1 MEGTSNGGRSRR
13 RGGLVQV
20 KMTVRKKSLIF
31 FSLLIS
37 GLFFVSA
44 EGGNWILAAE
54 PFSFSGRSMD
64 GSSVEAIQKTIPS
77 LILEQIAEN
86 LTRMPRSLE
95 KLDRTLYG
103 LKNERGSLFLQL
115 SAEVQKRDSLVLGKY
130 SSGQLKAKLKDS
142 DKKIKEIR
150 DKIAENLK
158 SAADEETK
166 RAQEILRDDER
177 SRHIEE
183 GKLVE
188 DDSSSTNFFRRFI
201 KDFAPGGTYEA
212 PVIENIVLYKNDPN
226 QLFSAPENVASLDR
240 KSFEFS
246 SACSQE
252 GIRGLVS
259 GTITAYGSYM
269 SVGVTIYQ
277 YPGGRIIG
285 NATDVGSMD
294 ELRTL
299 CARLSGQITPKISD
313 SMPIELK
320 LNVSPSEALESLVV
334 TVDDVV
340 YSDKPES
347 LVVSSGVHFI
357 QFSSKGYDTE
367 STSFNFEGNREFL
380 ISVDMKKKSTGSL
393 KIAFTKPVEGD
404 LFALGEFRG
413 KIDGKNRFSS
423 ISVNNRP
430 VLGHFVSKNGFP
442 SDFIVDRAL
451 LEEDAVLSV
460 KPTDFDKGK
469 YIDNRR
475 IWMYRAYS
483 SLIISLMPTF
493 YVLGNYKNGST
504 GYAFLSGTD
513 EKAFLTASRYVTA
526 GISIGCGAW
535 FMVEL
540 VRYLMAANETLP
552 VEAKKIDPKKKTL
565 IENEESAAKI
575 KSASG
580 KTPSDEKN
588 AEEAILPDEKGE
600 SLSHTEENEKSN
612 TEF

>member
-1 MEGTSNGGRSRR
+1 
-13 RGGLVQV
+13 
-20 KMTVRKKSLIF
+20 
-31 FSLLIS
+31 
-37 GLFFVSA
+37 
-44 EGGNWILAAE
+44 
-54 PFSFSGRSMD
+54 
-64 GSSVEAIQKTIPS
+64 
-77 LILEQIAEN
+77 
-86 LTRMPRSLE
+86 
-95 KLDRTLYG
+95 
-103 LKNERGSLFLQL
+103 
-115 SAEVQKRDSLVLGKY
+115 
-130 SSGQLKAKLKDS
+130 
-142 DKKIKEIR
+142 
-150 DKIAENLK
+150 
-158 SAADEETK
+158 
-166 RAQEILRDDER
+166 
-177 SRHIEE
+177 
-183 GKLVE
+183 
-188 DDSSSTNFFRRFI
+188 DSSSTNFFRRFI

-212 PVIENIVLYKNDPN
+212 PVVENIVLYKNDPN
-226 QLFSAPENVASLDR
+226 QLFPAPENVASLDR

-285 NATDVGSMD
+285 NASDVGSMD

-320 LNVSPSEALESLVV
+320 LNVTPSEALENLVV

-380 ISVDMKKKSTGSL
+380 ISVDMKKKSAGSL

-451 LEEDAVLSV
+451 LVEDAVLSV

-540 VRYLMAANETLP
+540 VRYLMAANKTLP
-552 VEAKKIDPKKKTL
+552 VEAKKLDPKKKTL
-565 IENEESAAKI
+565 IENEESAARI
-575 KSASG
+575 KSASE
-580 KTPSDEKN
+580 KTPSDEKTS
-588 AEEAILPDEKGE
+588 EDAILPDEKGE
-600 SLSHTEENEKSN
+600 SLSHIEENEKSN

>member
-1 MEGTSNGGRSRR
+1 MAIF
-13 RGGLVQV
+13 
-20 KMTVRKKSLIF
+20 KKTAIF
-31 FSLLIS
+31 FSLLFF

-44 EGGNWILAAE
+44 ETGNWTLAAE
-54 PFSFSGRSMD
+54 PFLFSGRNPD
-64 GSSVEAIQKTIPS
+64 GSSVQAIQKAIPS

-103 LKNERGSLFLQL
+103 LKTERAALFLQL
-115 SAEVQKRDSLVLGKY
+115 SAEVQKRDALVLGKY
-130 SSGQLKAKLKDS
+130 SSYQLKSKLKDS
-142 DKKIKEIR
+142 DRKIKEIR
-150 DKIAENLK
+150 DKIAGNLK

-166 RAQEILRDDER
+166 REAEILRDNER

-183 GKLVE
+183 GKIVE
-188 DDSSSTNFFRRFI
+188 NDSSSENFFRRLI
-201 KDFAPGGTYEA
+201 KDFSPGGTYEE

-226 QLFSAPENVASLDR
+226 QLFSAPEDAASFDR

-246 SACSQE
+246 SACTKE
-252 GIRGLVS
+252 GSRGLIS
-259 GTITAYGSYM
+259 GTVTAYGSYI

-285 NATDVGSMD
+285 NASDVGSMD
-294 ELRTL
+294 ELRSL

-320 LNVSPSEALESLVV
+320 LNVSPAEALENLVV

-340 YSDKPES
+340 YTDKPEL
-347 LVVSSGVHFI
+347 LVVSSGVHFL

-367 STSFNFEGNREFL
+367 ATSFNFAGNKEFL
-380 ISVDMKKKSTGSL
+380 ISVDMKKKSAGSL

-413 KIDGKNRFSS
+413 KIDAENRFSS

-430 VLGHFVSKNGFP
+430 VLGHFVSTNGFP

-504 GYAFLSGTD
+504 GYSFLSGAD
-513 EKAFLTASRYVTA
+513 EKAFLTASRYITA

-535 FMVEL
+535 FMTEL
-540 VRYLMAANETLP
+540 VRYLMAANKTLP
-552 VEAKKIDPKKKTL
+552 SEAKKLDSKKKTL

-575 KSASG
+575 KSASKKAYSG
-580 KTPSDEKN
+580 EKSSEN
-588 AEEAILPDEKGE
+588 EILPDEQSELLPNIEKN
-600 SLSHTEENEKSN
+600 EESN